1 MENSC
6 KTSRNTENKVLS
18 THSGNMAD
26 ENKQKDDAG
35 NEVEQLIRA
44 TLHIQ
49 DCIQNLILIF
59 DKKSAGYTWLG
70 RLKDDCVRLPGYNL
84 DQKEISKLKNV
95 LKEIKIYS

>member
-26 ENKQKDDAG
+26 ENKQKDDDG

-70 RLKDDCVRLPGYNL
+70 RLKDDF
-84 DQKEISKLKNV
+84 KKLELVTAEFDNRD
-95 LKEIKIYS
+95 ET